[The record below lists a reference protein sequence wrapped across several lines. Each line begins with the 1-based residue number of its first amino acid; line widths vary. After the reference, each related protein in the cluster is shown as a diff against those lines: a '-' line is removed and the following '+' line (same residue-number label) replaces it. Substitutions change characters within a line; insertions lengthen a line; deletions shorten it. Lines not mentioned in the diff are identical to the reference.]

1 MQRAM
6 TRILV
11 ACLAG
16 VVGFCLYVMMAV
28 ALADRLDGQ
37 HWAVSVLYFAV
48 AGVLWV
54 IPVRWLMYWAA
65 GKR

>member
-1 MQRAM
+1 S
-6 TRILV
+6 
-11 ACLAG
+11 LAG
-16 VVGFCLYVMMAV
+16 LAGFCAYVMAAV
-28 ALADRLDGQ
+28 ALADRLAGL
-37 HWAVSVLYFAV
+37 HWAASAAYFAV